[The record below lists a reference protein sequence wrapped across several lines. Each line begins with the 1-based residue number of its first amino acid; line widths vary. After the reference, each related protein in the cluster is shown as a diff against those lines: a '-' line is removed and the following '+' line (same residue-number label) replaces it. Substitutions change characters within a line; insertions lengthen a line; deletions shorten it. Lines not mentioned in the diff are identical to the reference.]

1 MQRKMDKTLTL
12 SEARRQIARF
22 YRCETTPS
30 EEQALR
36 RFLLSGSLPPDLM
49 DDARVVLAMTE
60 PELPAIAQDTG
71 AQGRVARRRR
81 LAWLGRAAA
90 VLVAAAIGA
99 TAYIGIQTARL
110 EACYGG
116 SYVIEN
122 GRRTDNLRRIHR
134 QIERTLALA
143 DADIDPVREAE
154 ADVLEAIDDPELHH
168 ELETLLAE

>member
-1 MQRKMDKTLTL
+1 MNKTLNP

-22 YRCETTPS
+22 YRCETSPA

-36 RFLLSGSLPPDLM
+36 RFLLSDALPPSLL
-49 DDARVVLAMTE
+49 DDARVILAMTE
-60 PELPAIAQDTG
+60 PELPAIAQDMA
-71 AQGRVARRRR
+71 AQSRSGRRRW
-81 LAWLGRAAA
+81 LAWVGRAAA

-99 TAYIGIQTARL
+99 TAYIGLQTARL